1 MKNQFINKFRNTGKS
16 LISTAKKQARLFF
29 VCAALCN
36 LSAFAAVAAPADLD
50 KTFGTNG
57 ISVNSFGGSSRFED
71 VAVQPDGKI
80 VAVGANSANGNSQY
94 LAARF
99 NEDGTL
105 DGTFGSGNGYILL
118 SPGGANNYIKRVMIL
133 SDDKIL
139 LIAHNDATKNIDVLR
154 RLPNGDADTSLN
166 GTGVLSIVI
175 GSGDD
180 VPADALVQP
189 DGKILIAA
197 ACIDDLINSSPQS
210 KICFVRLN
218 PNGSL
223 DNNFISQTG
232 ATGKFVIQTPSNIVS
247 PMIKSIAL
255 LPDGKIV
262 AAGNFNL
269 SFFQQTFF
277 MRLNSNGVVDT
288 NFGNQGYAFMPVITN
303 PIYRVEK
310 IVVTPNGKLLVGGTT
325 GSDVILQGISGDA
338 DFFVTMLNFD
348 GNLDSSFGGVRYID
362 FQHRFDT
369 LRDLAVQTD
378 GKIII
383 VGYSQSDIDAP
394 ADFATARLL
403 LNGNPDPS
411 YGNAG
416 KHIHSLNGSEEL
428 NAVAVQPNGRIVG
441 AGKATVDGSS
451 QAALIR
457 YLGLSTVGDFDSDG
471 RADITVFRPSN
482 GTWYILRSSN
492 NQFQSAQFGVSTD
505 KPVAADYDGDGKT
518 DIAVY
523 RSGIWYILQSS
534 NNAFRAFQHGA
545 AGDIPKPMNFYGT
558 GRADLA
564 IFSPTGVWSVM
575 SNPLDVSPN
584 LGTAMYTERFG
595 QSGDVPV
602 PSFYDND
609 SAEDFAAFRPSNGTW
624 YVKPRFSNQM
634 QSVQFGTNGDIPQ
647 TADFDGDSRT
657 DYAVYRPSNGTWY
670 ILRSSD
676 SQFQAAQFGAS
687 GDIPAARDY
696 DGDGRADYAV
706 FRPSNGT
713 WYLLQT
719 TKGFAATKFGLDGDV
734 PSN

>member
-1 MKNQFINKFRNTGKS
+1 MQNQLINKFRNTGKS
-16 LISTAKKQARLFF
+16 LISTAEKQARLFF
-29 VCAALCN
+29 VCAALCG
-36 LSAFAAVAAPADLD
+36 LSAFAVAAPADLD
-50 KTFGTNG
+50 RTFGTNG
-57 ISVNSFGGSSRFED
+57 VSFNSFGGSSRFED

-80 VAVGANSANGNSQY
+80 LAVGANSANGNSQY

-105 DGTFGSGNGYILL
+105 DGTFGDGSGYILL

-133 SDDKIL
+133 SDGKIL
-139 LIAHNDATKNIDVLR
+139 FIAHNDATKNIDVLR
-154 RLPNGDADTSLN
+154 RLPNGDVDTSLN
-166 GTGVLSIVI
+166 GTGALSIAV

-189 DGKILIAA
+189 DGKILIAG
-197 ACIDDLINSSPQS
+197 ACVDGSVNGSPQS

-232 ATGKFVIQTPSNIVS
+232 AAGKFVVQAPDNIVS

-277 MRLNSNGVVDT
+277 MRLNANGVVDT
-288 NFGNQGYAFMPVITN
+288 SFGNQGYAFMPVIVN

-310 IVVTPNGKLLVGGTT
+310 IVVTPHGKLLVAGTT
-325 GSDVILQGISGDA
+325 ASDVIVQNVSGDA
-338 DFFVTMLNFD
+338 NFFVAMLNLD
-348 GNLDSSFGGVRYID
+348 GSLDPNFGGVRFVD

-369 LRDLAVQTD
+369 LRDLAVQPD
-378 GKIII
+378 GKIVV
-383 VGYSQSDIDAP
+383 VGYTQSNIDAP
-394 ADFATARLL
+394 ADFASARLL

-411 YGNAG
+411 YGSAG

-428 NAVAVQPNGRIVG
+428 NAIAVQPNGRVVG
-441 AGKATVDGSS
+441 AGKATVDGNF
-451 QAALIR
+451 QATLVR
-457 YLGLSTVGDFDSDG
+457 YLGRSTVGDFDSDG
-471 RADITVFRPSN
+471 RADIAVFRPSN
-482 GTWYILRSSN
+482 GTWYIFRSSD
-492 NQFQSAQFGVSTD
+492 NQSQAAQFGISTD

-523 RSGIWYILQSS
+523 HSGVWYILQSS
-534 NNAFRAFQHGA
+534 NNAFRAFQHGV
-545 AGDIPKPMNFYGT
+545 AGDIPKPINFYGN

-564 IFSPTGVWSVM
+564 VFSLTGVWSVM
-575 SNPLDVSPN
+575 SNPLEVSPN

-602 PSFYDND
+602 PGFYDND
-609 SAEDFAAFRPSNGTW
+609 PAEDFAVFRPSNGTW
-624 YVKPRFSNQM
+624 YIKRTGTVGSQA
-634 QSVQFGTNGDIPQ
+634 VQFGSNGDIPQ
-647 TADFDGDSRT
+647 AADFDGDGRT
-657 DYAVYRPSNGTWY
+657 DTAVYRPLNGTWY
-670 ILRSSD
+670 VLRSSD
-676 SQFQAAQFGAS
+676 NQFQAAQFGAS
-687 GDIPAARDY
+687 GDVPAVRDY

-719 TKGFAATKFGLDGDV
+719 TKGFAAAKFGLDGDV

>member
-1 MKNQFINKFRNTGKS
+1 MNNQFINKFRNTGKS
-16 LISTAKKQARLFF
+16 LMSTSKKQARLFF
-29 VCAALCN
+29 VCAALCS
-36 LSAFAAVAAPADLD
+36 LSAFAVVAAPADLD

-57 ISVNSFGGSSRFED
+57 ISVNLFGGSSRFED

-80 VAVGANSANGNSQY
+80 IAVGANSANGNSQY

-105 DGTFGSGNGYILL
+105 DGTFGSGNGHILL
-118 SPGGANNYIKRVMIL
+118 SPGGANNYIKRVIIL
-133 SDDKIL
+133 PDGKIL

-166 GTGVLSIVI
+166 GTGALSIAI

-189 DGKILIAA
+189 DGKILIAG
-197 ACIDDLINSSPQS
+197 ACVDGSVNGNPQS
-210 KICFVRLN
+210 KICFARLN

-223 DNNFISQTG
+223 DTDFVSQTG
-232 ATGKFVIQTPSNIVS
+232 AAGKFVVQAPANIVS
-247 PMIKSIAL
+247 PMIKSITL

-277 MRLNSNGVVDT
+277 MRLNGNGVVDAT
-288 NFGNQGYAFMPVITN
+288 FGDQGYAFLPVIIN

-310 IVVTPNGKLLVGGTT
+310 IVVTPHGKLLVAGTT
-325 GSDVILQGISGDA
+325 GSDVILQGVSGDTN
-338 DFFVTMLNFD
+338 FFVAMLNLD
-348 GNLDSSFGGVRYID
+348 GTLDQSFGGVRYID

-369 LRDLAVQTD
+369 LRDLAMQTD
-378 GKIII
+378 GKIIV

-428 NAVAVQPNGRIVG
+428 NAVAIQPNGRIVG

-457 YLGLSTVGDFDSDG
+457 YLGRNTVGDFDSDG
-471 RADITVFRPSN
+471 RADIAVFRPSN
-482 GTWYILRSSN
+482 GTWYILRSSD
-492 NQFQSAQFGVSTD
+492 NQFQAAQFGVSTD
-505 KPVAADYDGDGKT
+505 KPVAADYDGDGRT

-523 RSGIWYILQSS
+523 RSGVWYILQSS

-545 AGDIPKPMNFYGT
+545 AADIPKPMNFYGT

-564 IFSPTGVWSVM
+564 VFSPTGVWSVM
-575 SNPLDVSPN
+575 SNPLDISPN

-602 PSFYDND
+602 PGFYDND

-647 TADFDGDSRT
+647 AADFDGDSRT
-657 DYAVYRPSNGTWY
+657 DYAVFRPSNGTWY
-670 ILRSSD
+670 VLRSSD
-676 SQFQAAQFGAS
+676 NQFQAAQFGAS

-696 DGDGRADYAV
+696 DGDGRGDYAV